1 MDELDHGV
9 EPRVYDPEAPVNRQ
23 FGRKRIPDQGAVSGE
38 GTGKMRRPP
47 RPSKA
52 KPEAPLMRESSCF
65 PTIWKRHPEPI
76 CRLFAD
82 SQYSGFWDDRTKL
95 YTIFGRVPGRGGRA
109 IGRSSAAKFSDFPQL
124 ARVLQS
130 DDADPKEADLYNPAC
145 LRYPGETDLYLMFP
159 SLFRHQE
166 DTLEIRLAVSRDC
179 ETWTWPDR
187 ETPLIALGAQGDFD
201 SSSLYMG
208 NGGCL
213 RTGDEWSYY
222 FSGSSLKHREVELE
236 FLADPKRRRVIGRAD
251 FNYHRA
257 FTIAARFQDR
267 HATWLFH
274 DAAASRASS
283 FRPNAA
289 GRPRSDHSRRQAG
302 FRRLLADRTPF
313 PVFSRHL
320 IQIPVHS
327 PG

>member
-1 MDELDHGV
+1 M
-9 EPRVYDPEAPVNRQ
+9 
-23 FGRKRIPDQGAVSGE
+23 
-38 GTGKMRRPP
+38 
-47 RPSKA
+47 
-52 KPEAPLMRESSCF
+52 
-65 PTIWKRHPEPI
+65 
-76 CRLFAD
+76 
-82 SQYSGFWDDRTKL
+82 
-95 YTIFGRVPGRGGRA
+95 
-109 IGRSSAAKFSDFPQL
+109 
-124 ARVLQS
+124 QS

-236 FLADPKRRRVIGRAD
+236 FLPWR
-251 FNYHRA
+251 Y
-257 FTIAARFQDR
+257 AAP
-267 HATWLFH
+267 
-274 DAAASRASS
+274 SC
-283 FRPNAA
+283 
-289 GRPRSDHSRRQAG
+289 
-302 FRRLLADRTPF
+302 
-313 PVFSRHL
+313 V
-320 IQIPVHS
+320 
-327 PG
+327 